1 MQAQRQAVGYQP
13 EPLDLLP
20 RHHLRRLWQDP
31 EHHRQQRLRRH
42 TMNRNAHDFIIGMTF
57 VGGVAIV
64 TYLLVT
70 YGAEL
75 RAIAYLR

>member
-1 MQAQRQAVGYQP
+1 
-13 EPLDLLP
+13 
-20 RHHLRRLWQDP
+20 
-31 EHHRQQRLRRH
+31 
-42 TMNRNAHDFIIGMTF
+42 MNRNAHDFIIGMTF